1 MIINKSID
9 KNTFKDLME
18 MYKRQGIKVTDKILD
33 DKFVSYVAEGIQ
45 HIFIDKIIDYPARLI
60 GDLGVLVESKSTPDD
75 TQKFNF
81 SNKEKNV
88 MPDVKIGDSRIAY
101 GYSDGKLKIYS
112 IRTPANKRGNGSARL
127 AMQEFLKQADKEGLD
142 VYLDSSPLDN
152 KTNGTKLV
160 QFYKSLG
167 FELTGKS
174 INSAGDPEMV
184 RKANKSIIESIQLI
198 AKDYIK
204 HHGKNPSGVGSWI
217 FGIGSRKSE
226 DWFEFKGKFVDGKK
240 KAILKAEEKEA
251 SKIYIMENLSGEFHD
266 VKYVLSEDSEGYK
279 YRVALVVDGNEIAVT
294 KSITESGALNIGKN
308 FVHNVLIERALS
320 KPEYKSKEK
329 IVKGM
334 KSKISDFKKRY
345 GDQAKSVM
353 YATATKLAKE
363 SVEESELLIEKDY
376 QATGIW
382 YHGSPSGKF
391 VGSHYGLHVG
401 TKLAATQALQAR
413 IGVPTTGEWDGTR
426 EYGKTLL
433 AGRKN
438 LEVMEKERG
447 YYLTTGYNAGSEV
460 PEEDYYASDRKE
472 LPKFSDGSDIKLN
485 DKPKIFKLKINVPMS
500 NTPQNPMQDFKANG
514 YMAANIKKGTARRGY
529 FYINDGEDEG
539 SISAVLPPIENNVTL
554 VNESV
559 ENDPNIGRKWKDRYG
574 DEIEVEFV
582 KDGKYY
588 TLKNGRS
595 SGGEIIPID
604 QLERTIKVDTSWYNH
619 KLKTD
624 KDIADQEA
632 AELASKQAKDKE
644 YSNIK
649 GSSKLDTGRKIKA
662 LDKKLRLSSGE
673 ILTVKQIIDREI
685 ENGAKL
691 EVHNFWNDK
700 LGKSVPETVLMSTDG
715 TYRDNK
721 SIGKIGLEY
730 AKEVLNQTNEI
741 VNETEESILE
751 KDESIQRIPYKV
763 LKSENGYY
771 KIIDNLGQLLNGDY
785 EKEDADALIKHLNA
799 SGVINVLINESA
811 KLFEIKYKST
821 DGSNTQEGSK
831 RISAPDKNL
840 ATERFKEDNSDLKN
854 LQIISVTEV
863 QGE

>member
-226 DWFEFKGKFVDGKK
+226 DWFEFKGKFQDGKK

-353 YATATKLAKE
+353 YATATKLAK
-363 SVEESELLIEKDY
+363 
-376 QATGIW
+376 
-382 YHGSPSGKF
+382 
-391 VGSHYGLHVG
+391 
-401 TKLAATQALQAR
+401 
-413 IGVPTTGEWDGTR
+413 
-426 EYGKTLL
+426 
-433 AGRKN
+433 
-438 LEVMEKERG
+438 
-447 YYLTTGYNAGSEV
+447 
-460 PEEDYYASDRKE
+460 
-472 LPKFSDGSDIKLN
+472 
-485 DKPKIFKLKINVPMS
+485 
-500 NTPQNPMQDFKANG
+500 
-514 YMAANIKKGTARRGY
+514 
-529 FYINDGEDEG
+529 
-539 SISAVLPPIENNVTL
+539 
-554 VNESV
+554 ESV

-685 ENGAKL
+685 ENGAKV
-691 EVHNFWNDK
+691 EVHNFWNNK
-700 LGKSVPETVLMSTDG
+700 LGKSVPEEVLMSTDG
-715 TYRDNK
+715 TYRDQKN
-721 SIGKIGLEY
+721 IGKIGLEY

-799 SGVINVLINESA
+799 AGVINVLINESA